1 MSNEKKVTLKEIN
14 SETVRKVIKLSDTL
28 SEEHKKCVAPN
39 VVSIAQAR
47 YDQYAWERAIY
58 ADEEI
63 VGFIMF
69 WINPDAKPEE
79 NGELC
84 TAYLWRF
91 MIGGEYQGKGYGKK
105 ALEIM
110 FDKLKSEGHEH
121 LYVSYV
127 PCEKGPKDFYKNLGF
142 IDTGEMDG
150 DEVVAKKKL

>member
-1 MSNEKKVTLKEIN
+1 MSEGKNVSLREVT
-14 SETVRKVIKLSDTL
+14 SDTVVKVIKLSDTL

-39 VVSIAQAR
+39 AVSMAQAR
-47 YDQYAWERAIY
+47 YSEYAWERAIY
-58 ADEEI
+58 ADDEL

-69 WINPDAKPEE
+69 WINPE
-79 NGELC
+79 GEKDDSGNIC

-110 FDKLKSEGHEH
+110 FDKLRTEGHKE

-127 PCEKGPKDFYKNLGF
+127 PSEQGPEEFYKRLGF
-142 IDTGEMDG
+142 VDTGDMDG
-150 DEVVAKKKL
+150 DEVVAKIVL